1 MPEIIDDKS
10 EHCIPFILERIKQH
24 CNQYEAKNETP
35 PPFFVG
41 LNGVQGAG
49 KTTLVGPIA
58 IAFLS
63 IPVLWKHDTDYLCC
77 SSLSPTAIPC

>member
-10 EHCIPFILERIKQH
+10 EHCIPFIIERIEQH
-24 CNQYEAKNETP
+24 RRHYEANGEKP

-49 KTTLVGPIA
+49 KTTLVGG
-58 IAFLS
+58 
-63 IPVLWKHDTDYLCC
+63 IPTSTVL
-77 SSLSPTAIPC
+77 